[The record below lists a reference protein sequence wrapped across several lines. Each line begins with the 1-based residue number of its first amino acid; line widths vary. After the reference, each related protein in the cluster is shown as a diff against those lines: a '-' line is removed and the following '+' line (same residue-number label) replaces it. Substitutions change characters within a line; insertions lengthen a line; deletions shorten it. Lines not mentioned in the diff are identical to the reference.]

1 MARQNVMERNAEAG
15 HTWPSYVTS
24 ESRGDKG
31 GYRTTLTINTTLA
44 AIAGGANL
52 ALGKLIMTF
61 PAGRIFVERSAM
73 SVAIKQTQ
81 GNITADT
88 PDVGIGTTIGSG
100 VQALL
105 SGVGAA
111 SENII
116 TGQTAADCNGTATAA
131 QVDTF
136 LSITADGDH
145 TVYLNVADG
154 WASSGDAAAALY
166 GTVDI
171 FWQKLD

>member
-1 MARQNVMERNAEAG
+1 MARQNQMERNAEAG
-15 HTWPSYVTS
+15 LTWPAYVIS
-24 ESRGDKG
+24 ETRGDKG
-31 GYRTTLTINTTLA
+31 SYHTKLHVNTTLG

-61 PAGRIFVERSAM
+61 PAGRIFVQRSAM
-73 SVAIKQTQ
+73 SIAIKQTQ

-116 TGQTAADCNGTATAA
+116 TGQTASDCDGTATAA

-136 LSITADGDH
+136 LSITAAGDH

-154 WASSGDAAAALY
+154 WAASGDAAAAIY

>member
-1 MARQNVMERNAEAG
+1 MARYNVMERNAEAG
-15 HTWPSYVTS
+15 HTWPAYVVS
-24 ESRGDKG
+24 ETRGDKG
-31 GYRTTLTINTTLA
+31 GYRTTLHINTTLG

-61 PAGRIFVERSAM
+61 PAGRVFVERSAM
-73 SVAIKQTQ
+73 DVAIKASQA
-81 GNITADT
+81 NIVADT
-88 PDVGIGTTIGSG
+88 PDVGVGTTLGSG

-105 SGVGAA
+105 SGAGATT
-111 SENII
+111 ENMI
-116 TGQTAADCNGTATAA
+116 TGQTAADCNGTATKA

-136 LSITADGDH
+136 LSIAASGDH

-154 WASSGDAAAALY
+154 WAASGDTGAYLS